1 MFRTLKDELSP
12 DDIRDYIRKHANLI
26 NRYKKLQDYYLGK
39 HLIMESGA
47 ADKAKD
53 NKLVHPYPKYITD
66 FNTGFFM
73 GQSVKYVATALDED
87 EDDRFL
93 EEYQSI
99 CKDNNEAKENL
110 TLAKTC
116 SIKGEAY
123 EVLWVDDKGDVR
135 FKAIEPDNAFLI
147 YDMTIEDRVKFGI
160 RYYLSEID
168 KRSVTYAYVYDDKA
182 IYIYSDE
189 EAKGDFRLMETKPH
203 PFGAVPLINYK
214 NNKEVQGD
222 FEQVISLIDAYNR
235 EQSNTLNDMD
245 QFSDAYLALVNY
257 GATDEEDVEKMNK
270 QRILL
275 LDSDGDAKWVVKD
288 VNDSWVENFK
298 LRVNKDI
305 HKFSFTPDFADESFG
320 TNLPGVSLRLK
331 LLTSEELRNTKEM
344 YFREALTKRMDL
356 IASYLNIVNNS
367 EVIRNQIDMQFSD
380 SLPQNI
386 LELTQ
391 IVQNLSNDVSTET
404 RLSLLPFIE
413 DPASEIEKKEQEE
426 KESMEKGMDMYK
438 KLGVGHD
445 HEEDEEISGEAKRTE
460 APGFTK

>member
-12 DDIRDYIRKHANLI
+12 ADVGDFIKKQSALI
-26 NRYKKLQDYYLGK
+26 GRYTKLQNYYLGK
-39 HLIMESGA
+39 HLILENGG
-47 ADKAKD
+47 ADKEKE

-87 EDDRFL
+87 EDDKFL
-93 EEYQSI
+93 EEYQNI
-99 CKDNNEAKENL
+99 CNHNNEAKENL

-123 EVLWVDDKGDVR
+123 ELLWVDDKADVR

-147 YDMTIEDRVKFGI
+147 YDMSIEDRVKFGV
-160 RYYLSEID
+160 RYYVTRVDGKTS
-168 KRSVTYAYVYDDKA
+168 TYAYLYDDKA
-182 IYIYSDE
+182 VYFYTDE
-189 EAKGDFRLMETKPH
+189 ASSGVFRLEEVKPH
-203 PFGAVPLINYK
+203 PFGAVPLIHFK

-222 FEQVISLIDAYNR
+222 FEQVITLIDAYNR

-245 QFSDAYLALVNY
+245 QFSDAYLALINY
-257 GATDEEDVEKMNK
+257 GATDEEDVKKMNK

-331 LLTSEELRNTKEM
+331 LLTAEELRNTKEM
-344 YFREALTKRMDL
+344 YFRESLSKRMDL
-356 IASYLNIVNNS
+356 IASYLNIINNA
-367 EVIRNQIDMQFSD
+367 EVIRNQIQMQFSD

-391 IVQNLSNDVSTET
+391 IVQNLSQDVSTET

-413 DPASEIEKKEQEE
+413 NPADEMEKKADEDQESFD
-426 KESMEKGMDMYK
+426 KSMQAYK
-438 KLGVGHD
+438 NLGDHD
-445 HEEDEEISGEAKRTE
+445 HEEENLLAKKE
-460 APGFTK
+460 

>member
-1 MFRTLKDELSP
+1 MFRTNKDELSP
-12 DDIRDYIRKHANLI
+12 KDVMDYIKKHSALI
-26 NRYKKLQDYYLGK
+26 ERYKKLQDYYLGN
-39 HLIMESGA
+39 HSILESGA
-47 ADKAKD
+47 ADKDKD
-53 NKLVHPYPKYITD
+53 NKLVNPYPKYITD

-87 EDDRFL
+87 QDDKFL
-93 EEYQSI
+93 EKYQKA
-99 CKDNNEAKENL
+99 CTLNNEAKENL

-123 EVLWVDDKGDVR
+123 ELLWVDNDGNIR

-147 YDMTIEDRVKFGI
+147 YDMSIEDEVKFGV
-160 RYYLSEID
+160 RYFTSELNNKII
-168 KRSVTYAYVYDDKA
+168 TYAYLYDDSKV
-182 IYIYSDE
+182 YFYSDE
-189 EAKGDFRLMETKPH
+189 NQVGQFELAEDEQPH
-203 PFGAVPLINYK
+203 PFKAVPLIHFK
-214 NNKEVQGD
+214 NNKELQGD

-245 QFSDAYLALVNY
+245 QFSDAYLALINY
-257 GATDEEDVEKMNK
+257 GATSVEDVKKMNDE
-270 QRILL
+270 RILL
-275 LDSDGDAKWVVKD
+275 LDSDGDAKWVIKD

-331 LLTSEELRNTKEM
+331 LLTAEELRNTKEM
-344 YFREALTKRMDL
+344 YFRESLTKRMTL
-356 IASYLNIVNNS
+356 IAAHLEIANN
-367 EVIRNQIDMQFSD
+367 EDVVRNQIQMQFSD

-391 IVQNLSNDVSTET
+391 IVQNLSQDVSTET

-413 DPASEIEKKEQEE
+413 NPADEMEKKADEDQENFD
-426 KESMEKGMDMYK
+426 KSMQAYK
-438 KLGVGHD
+438 NLGGH
-445 HEEDEEISGEAKRTE
+445 EDEEKDLLAKE
-460 APGFTK
+460 K

>member
-1 MFRTLKDELSP
+1 MFRTNKDKLSP
-12 DDIRDYIRKHANLI
+12 KDVVDFIKKHSALI
-26 NRYKKLQDYYLGK
+26 ERYKKLQDYYLGNHSILEK
-39 HLIMESGA
+39 GA
-47 ADKAKD
+47 ADKDKD

-73 GQSVKYVATALDED
+73 GQSVKYVATAIDED
-87 EDDRFL
+87 QDDKFL
-93 EEYQSI
+93 EQYQEV
-99 CKDNNEAKENL
+99 CNRNNEAKENL

-123 EVLWVDDKGDVR
+123 ELLWIDTDGNIR

-147 YDMTIEDRVKFGI
+147 YDMSIEDKVKFGV
-160 RYYLSEID
+160 RYFTSELNNKII
-168 KRSVTYAYVYDDKA
+168 TYAYLYDDSKV
-182 IYIYSDE
+182 YFYSDE
-189 EAKGDFRLMETKPH
+189 NHVGQFELQDKEQPH
-203 PFGAVPLINYK
+203 PFKAVPLIHFK
-214 NNKEVQGD
+214 NNKELQGD

-257 GATDEEDVEKMNK
+257 GATNVEDVKKMNEE
-270 QRILL
+270 RILL
-275 LDSDGDAKWVVKD
+275 LDSDGDAKWVIKD

-320 TNLPGVSLRLK
+320 TNLPGISLRLK
-331 LLTSEELRNTKEM
+331 LLTAEELRNTKEM
-344 YFREALTKRMDL
+344 YFRESLTKRMTL
-356 IASYLNIVNNS
+356 IAARLEIANNE
-367 EVIRNQIDMQFSD
+367 EVVRNQIQMQFSD

-391 IVQNLSNDVSTET
+391 IVQNLSQDVSTET

-413 DPASEIEKKEQEE
+413 NPADEMEKKADEDQ
-426 KESMEKGMDMYK
+426 KNFDKSMQAYK
-438 KLGVGHD
+438 NLGGHD
-445 HEEDEEISGEAKRTE
+445 EEEDLLAKE
-460 APGFTK
+460 K